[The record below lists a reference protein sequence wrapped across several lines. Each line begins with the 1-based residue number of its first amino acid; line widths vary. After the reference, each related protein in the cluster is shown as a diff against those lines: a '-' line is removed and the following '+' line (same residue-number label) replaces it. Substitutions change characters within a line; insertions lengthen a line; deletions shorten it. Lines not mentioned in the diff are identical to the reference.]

1 MIEFLK
7 SLFKSDPSKKL
18 LKERDQLYQKSVQ
31 LQRSGNH
38 REYGKVMSRI
48 EQLEKEYAELTTDK
62 ENKTNE

>member
-18 LKERDQLYQKSVQ
+18 LKERDQLYDKSVQ
-31 LQRSGNH
+31 LQRSGNL

>member
-7 SLFKSDPSKKL
+7 SLLKSDPSKKL
-18 LKERDQLYQKSVQ
+18 LKERDQLYDKSVQ
-31 LQRSGNH
+31 LQRSGNL

>member
-7 SLFKSDPSKKL
+7 SLFKSDPGKKL
-18 LKERDQLYQKSVQ
+18 LLERDRLYDESVQ
-31 LQRSGNH
+31 LQRNGNL

-62 ENKTNE
+62 ENKTDG